1 MLAASRLFSAW
12 PCFSG
17 AFDARPGEVMRLAF
31 RSVKLRLVL
40 SFAFRHKRI
49 KRKDALMGISKASG
63 SWQGG
68 FKDGKGTMKG
78 AHTPEIGFSAGS
90 RFEGQPGSNPE
101 ELIGAALAGCF
112 SMALALGLA
121 TAGFPP
127 TSIDSSTDVSLERGE
142 GGFSITTIA
151 LTTKAVVPGID
162 PARFQEIAEQ
172 TKKGCP
178 VSKVLAAAKINLT
191 ASVTG

>member
-1 MLAASRLFSAW
+1 L
-12 PCFSG
+12 
-17 AFDARPGEVMRLAF
+17 
-31 RSVKLRLVL
+31 
-40 SFAFRHKRI
+40 AFRHKRI
-49 KRKDALMGISKASG
+49 KGKDEFMGISKASA

-78 AHTPEIGFSAGS
+78 AHTQEVGFSAGT

-112 SMALALGLA
+112 SMALSVGLG

-127 TSIDSSTDVSLERGE
+127 KSIDTSADVTLERGE
-142 GGFSITTIA
+142 GGFSITSIA

-162 PARFQEIAEQ
+162 AARFAQVAEE

-178 VSKVLAAAKINLT
+178 VSKALAATKVTLT